1 MAKNVKSTVKL
12 NMPMVRR
19 LTAAAQVSLAQT
31 VEAIHTNVVQ
41 CQVMPRDTGALQ
53 NESTFVYTQDIANGK
68 VELVSSTPY
77 ARRLYYHPEYNFHR
91 TPWTDEKGKRHEG
104 NANAK
109 GRWLDD
115 YLKDGR
121 KKNFAP
127 DTFAKLYRK
136 NAGL

>member
-1 MAKNVKSTVKL
+1 
-12 NMPMVRR
+12 MPVLKR

-31 VEAIHTNVVQ
+31 AEAIHTNVVQ
-41 CQVMPRDTGALQ
+41 SQVMPRDTGTLQ

-68 VELVSSTPY
+68 VQIISSTPY
-77 ARRLYYHPEYNFHR
+77 VRRLYYHPEYNFHQS
-91 TPWTDEKGKRHEG
+91 PWVDDKGKRHEG

-115 YLKDGR
+115 YLKDG
-121 KKNFAP
+121 KKRNFAP
-127 DTFAKLYRK
+127 DTFAKLYKK